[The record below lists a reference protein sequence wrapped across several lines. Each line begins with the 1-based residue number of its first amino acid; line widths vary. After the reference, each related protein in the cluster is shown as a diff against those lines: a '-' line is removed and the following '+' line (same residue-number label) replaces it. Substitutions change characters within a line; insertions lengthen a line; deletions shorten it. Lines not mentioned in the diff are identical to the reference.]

1 VDLVA
6 RVAAIAVGVV
16 FVVAGASKLAAGPG
30 WRAQAR
36 ELGAPAVTVAPMPWI
51 ELAVGA
57 ALLVGLVS
65 PLPAIAA
72 IVLLVG
78 FTVLL
83 LLRLREG
90 RRPPCACFGAW
101 SASPIGPQHLI
112 RNGVLL
118 VLAVA
123 ALWA

>member
-1 VDLVA
+1 MDLAA
-6 RVAAIAVGVV
+6 RVAAIVVGVV

-30 WRAQAR
+30 WPAQAR
-36 ELGAPAVTVAPMPWI
+36 ELGAPSVAVAPMPWI

-57 ALLVGLVS
+57 ALLVGLAS

-72 IVLLVG
+72 IVLLLG